1 MVKSRV
7 ESFVQAFTKNRQF
20 VESIRRDD
28 TGIRAAEREI
38 LAS

>member
-1 MVKSRV
+1 MVESRV

-28 TGIRAAEREI
+28 TGIRATEI
-38 LAS
+38 KIFAS